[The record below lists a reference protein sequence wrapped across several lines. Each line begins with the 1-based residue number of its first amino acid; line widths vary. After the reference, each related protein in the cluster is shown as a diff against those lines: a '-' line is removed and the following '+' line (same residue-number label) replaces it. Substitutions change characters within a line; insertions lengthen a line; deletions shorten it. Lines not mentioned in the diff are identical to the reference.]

1 MTRPRG
7 SRARKPT
14 IPLPAA
20 RARFRRVLLRWYDRY
35 GRDLPWR
42 TTDDPYHIL
51 VSEVMLQQTQV
62 DRVVPKYHEW
72 LDKYPSLA
80 ALAEAREADVSA
92 TWRPLGYNVR
102 PTRLH
107 SIARE
112 AVASY
117 GGRLPSDR
125 ETLLSFKGIGDY
137 TVGAILSFAFRQ
149 RAAILDTNVARVLFR
164 VFIGQ
169 GDAKAHAMT
178 KHLWLVSAALVPR
191 ARAFD
196 FNQALMDFGA
206 MQCTARR
213 PACAGCPLAR
223 LCRSFPWSDPA
234 AKRPGKRLR
243 PPPSASR

>member
-7 SRARKPT
+7 SRARKPLV
-14 IPLPAA
+14 PPPVE
-20 RARFRRVLLRWYDRY
+20 RARFRRVLLRWYGRH

-42 TTDDPYHIL
+42 TTNDPYHIL

-62 DRVVPKYHEW
+62 DRVLPKYHEW
-72 LDKYPSLA
+72 LGKYPSFE
-80 ALAEAREADVSA
+80 ALAEADEGDVAA

-102 PTRLH
+102 PKRLH

-117 GGRLPSDR
+117 GGQLPSDR
-125 ETLLSFKGIGDY
+125 ETLLSFKGIGEY
-137 TVGAILSFAFRQ
+137 TAGAIMSFAFRK

-164 VFIGQ
+164 VFVGT
-169 GDAKAHAMT
+169 GEPKAHAVT

-191 ARAFD
+191 GRAFD

-206 MQCTARR
+206 MACTARK
-213 PACAGCPLAR
+213 PACLVCPMAKF
-223 LCRSFPWSDPA
+223 CRSYPWTPA
-234 AKRPGKRLR
+234 TPSGVRSPRP
-243 PPPSASR
+243 SRRRD